1 MNNIKEEWKDFNDE
15 NFLQNQNSLKKLDV
29 QLQFKNY
36 FYDTDLV

>member
-1 MNNIKEEWKDFNDE
+1 MNNIKEEWKDLNDE